1 MRKNRKYTAEEK
13 IKYAKMLANGET
25 TAKGLEK
32 ETGISD
38 SQLRR
43 WREQYQE
50 YGESYFYEEHRGK
63 NGSGNPY
70 AALHTSKNL
79 TREQYLELENLKL
92 KIENERLKKGYMV
105 KGAGADKEFVMLK
118 DVNTKSWKD

>member
-1 MRKNRKYTAEEK
+1 MRKNKRYTAEEK
-13 IKYAKMLANGET
+13 IKYAKMLANGEA
-25 TAKGLEK
+25 TANGLGK
-32 ETGISD
+32 ETGIHPSV
-38 SQLRR
+38 LRD
-43 WREQYQE
+43 WRERYNE

-79 TREQYLELENLKL
+79 TRDQYLEIENLKL

-105 KGAGADKEFVMLK
+105 RGAGASKEFVMLK

>member
-1 MRKNRKYTAEEK
+1 MRKNKKYTPEEK
-13 IKYAKMLANGET
+13 IRYAKMLASGKA
-25 TAKGLEK
+25 TARGLER
-32 ETGISD
+32 ETGIRHGR
-38 SQLRR
+38 LIK

-92 KIENERLKKGYMV
+92 KIEN
-105 KGAGADKEFVMLK
+105 
-118 DVNTKSWKD
+118 